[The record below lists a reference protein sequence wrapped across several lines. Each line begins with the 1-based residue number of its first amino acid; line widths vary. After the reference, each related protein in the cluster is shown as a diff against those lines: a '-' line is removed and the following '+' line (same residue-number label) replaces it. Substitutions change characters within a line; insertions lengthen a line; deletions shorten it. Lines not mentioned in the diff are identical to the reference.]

1 MAHPLRST
9 KLIFILLPLFLLPSC
24 NYRALSKENEELKN
38 KKAELTENV
47 KKLKVKIAEEPVD
60 HQALLQQGEQELLQ
74 AEQEHQ
80 ALQSTNTQLKD
91 KHRELKKQYA
101 EDEKNYI
108 IK

>member
-1 MAHPLRST
+1 MSHSLRST
-9 KLIFILLPLFLLPSC
+9 KLIFFILPLCFLSSC
-24 NYRALSKENEELKN
+24 NYRALSKENDELKN
-38 KKAELTENV
+38 KKAELAEKV
-47 KKLKVKIAEEPVD
+47 EKLEAKIAEDTID

-80 ALQSTNTQLKD
+80 ALQSTYTQLKD